1 MMRMDRMVAGGDA
14 NRVARL
20 LAKCAQRFEFG
31 VDLFETWAD
40 GAQHV
45 LARLS
50 RRNTAHRPGQ
60 QPDTEPLLQASHGV
74 AEA

>member
-1 MMRMDRMVAGGDA
+1 
-14 NRVARL
+14 
-20 LAKCAQRFEFG
+20 
-31 VDLFETWAD
+31 
-40 GAQHV
+40 V